1 MRNFDYEK
9 ISHQIIDDESISLL
23 TRIYEF
29 KGIHNYILKY
39 SDIDFSNMKKIAKI
53 NSLIAAHKFENISIT
68 LQDIE
73 YMLNNNSRA
82 DNSNAHIQFQGYH
95 EALNYIFDDK
105 TTHINVELV
114 LEILK
119 KSNAN
124 RRLCSDEYR
133 RGDKGD
139 LVSVY
144 KPGEY
149 LPSFKYQSAD
159 GDTVSNY
166 IDNAISA
173 FKDSFAVKNVDPL
186 ISATILISDYLAIH
200 PFYGHNKKVCWLLF
214 NYLLKFCDF
223 KIAEYISVEKIISE
237 NMETFYKVWEHTM
250 KDWNDSKNDY
260 KEMTKFLLKVLLQ
273 TYKAFFDFMELYHS
287 KMTKPERIEYIL
299 KDNGYTMSKRELIEL
314 CPDISD
320 TTIEITLGDLV
331 RRGKIEKVG
340 SRRYTRYRY
349 NHK

>member
-9 ISHQIIDDESISLL
+9 ISHQIIDDEIISLL
-23 TRIYEF
+23 TRIYEL
-29 KGIHNYILKY
+29 KGMHSYILKY
-39 SDIDFSNMKKIAKI
+39 SDIDFSNMKRIARI
-53 NSLIAAHKFENISIT
+53 NSLISAHKFENVAIS
-68 LQDIE
+68 LQDVE
-73 YMLNNNSRA
+73 YMLDNNSRA
-82 DNSNAHIQFQGYH
+82 DNCNAHFQFQGYH

-105 TTHINVELV
+105 TTRINVELV

-149 LPSFKYQSAD
+149 LPCFQYQSAY
-159 GDTVSNY
+159 GATVSKY
-166 IDNAISA
+166 IESTISA

-200 PFYGHNKKVCWLLF
+200 PFHGHNKKVCWILF

-223 KIAEYISVEKIISE
+223 KIAEYMSVEKIISE

-250 KDWNDSKNDY
+250 IDWNDNKNDY
-260 KEMTKFLLKVLLQ
+260 NEMTKFLLKVVLQ
-273 TYKAFFDFMELYHS
+273 SYKAFFEFMELYHS

-299 KDNGYTMSKRELIEL
+299 KDRSYVMTKRELIEL

-320 TTIEITLGDLV
+320 TTIEITLGELL
-331 RRGKIEKVG
+331 RSGKVEKIG
-340 SRRYTRYRY
+340 GGRYTKYRY
-349 NHK
+349 KRT